1 MIHSIISTEDA
12 IYAYGVK
19 SIIMYTQH
27 HTVKNIQQEKIE
39 DLLQILLE
47 HIQTGEEVSLS
58 LKAYE
63 MLIQKLKDSF
73 LEN

>member
-27 HTVKNIQQEKIE
+27 HTVKNIQQEKI
-39 DLLQILLE
+39 
-47 HIQTGEEVSLS
+47 
-58 LKAYE
+58 
-63 MLIQKLKDSF
+63 
-73 LEN
+73 